1 MFERMLLAVDGS
13 TTSMDAARAAGE
25 LARQMKSEV
34 LRVVVVLDGVPG
46 HAGNLHSQ
54 QERNE
59 RLKEAQAMLR
69 RACQVVGD
77 IPGLVHCELTE
88 GPAAQ
93 AINSIAHMRESTVIL
108 MASQDPEEVA
118 ELILEGNAQRAR
130 GHGSC
135 PILLVR

>member
-13 TTSMDAARAAGE
+13 ENSMQAAGIAGD
-25 LARQMKSEV
+25 LARGMKSHV
-34 LRVVVVLDGVPG
+34 LRVVVVLDGVP
-46 HAGNLHSQ
+46 ALIGNPNWQRESDQ
-54 QERNE
+54 RV
-59 RLKEAQAMLR
+59 KEAQGILG
-69 RACQVVGD
+69 RAREAVGA
-77 IPGLVHCELTE
+77 IPGQLHCEVTE

-108 MASQDPEEVA
+108 MASWGPEEVA

-135 PILLVR
+135 PILVMR